1 MIVADFRKKL
11 FMIISALLCSLFGCT
26 AQQQKFERLDTEAF
40 EQAIS
45 DTSVVRLDVRSTDEY
60 SSGHIA
66 NAVNIDVMKSD
77 FEARAAALL
86 PKDKTIAVYCR
97 SGRRS
102 KKAAGILVENGYKVI
117 ELNNGITGWINAG
130 KETVR

>member
-1 MIVADFRKKL
+1 MKKL
-11 FMIISALLCSLFGCT
+11 FVIISAVLCNLLGCT
-26 AQQQKFERLDTEAF
+26 AQQQKFESLDIKAF
-40 EQAIS
+40 EEVIA
-45 DTSVVRLDVRSTDEY
+45 DTSVVRLDVRSLDEY

-66 NAVNIDVMKSD
+66 NAVNIDVTKDD
-77 FEARAAALL
+77 FEARATFLL